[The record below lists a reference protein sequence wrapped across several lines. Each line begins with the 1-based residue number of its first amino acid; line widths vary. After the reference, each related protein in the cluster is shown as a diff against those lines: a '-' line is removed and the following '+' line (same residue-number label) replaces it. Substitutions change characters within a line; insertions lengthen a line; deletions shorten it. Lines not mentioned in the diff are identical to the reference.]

1 VAGAGTG
8 SAAGSAGTGALAGIT
23 WLEISLEVPT
33 PAAEVLADAVG
44 SLTGGVE
51 VRDAETIIRTV
62 TGRSVIVAQCS
73 PEIETDVLAEVE
85 ETCARLRAAGI
96 SPDPLT
102 MHRREAHEDEWRD
115 VWKQHFRAL
124 RVGRRFLVR
133 PSWDEQPARPGD
145 MVIDI
150 DPGRAFGTG
159 GHASTRLVIAMA
171 EEIAEKSLV
180 AKVER
185 YLDLGCGSG
194 ILSMAA
200 AQLWPTAQGLALDV
214 DSEAVATTLENF
226 ARNRTTSVDARVGT
240 LADAG
245 ELPYDV
251 VLANIEAVVLIP
263 LAPAFPARIAP
274 GGKLI
279 VSGLLATDVPG
290 VEAAYVAAGFTPEA
304 RRDEG
309 EWAALRFGRS
319 GR

>member
-1 VAGAGTG
+1 VGAPKG
-8 SAAGSAGTGALAGIT
+8 SPHPPGPSASAGVS

-44 SLTGGVE
+44 ALTGGVE

-62 TGRSVIVAQCS
+62 GGRSVIVAQCS
-73 PEIETDVLAEVE
+73 PELETDLLAEVE
-85 ETCARLRAAGI
+85 ETCARLRAAGV

-124 RVGRRFLVR
+124 RVGRRFLIR

-145 MVIDI
+145 RVIDI

-159 GHASTRLVIAMA
+159 GHASTRLVIAMS
-171 EEIAEKSLV
+171 EEIADQALVPEVKSF
-180 AKVER
+180 
-185 YLDLGCGSG
+185 LDLGCGSG

-200 AQLWPTAQGLALDV
+200 AQLWPEARGLALDV
-214 DSEAVATTLENF
+214 DAEAVATTGENF
-226 ARNRTTSVDARVGT
+226 ARNRVSTVVARVGT

-245 ELPYDV
+245 DEPYDV

-263 LAPAFPARIAP
+263 LAPAFPERLAA
-274 GGKLI
+274 GGRLI
-279 VSGLLATDVPG
+279 LSGLLATDVPA
-290 VEAAYVAAGFTPEA
+290 VEQAYVAAGFTLEG

-309 EWAALRFGRS
+309 EWAALRFARRS
-319 GR
+319 GG